1 VSGLRPFLA
10 RPGRGEVGPERA
22 TRPMQESK
30 GDGPVALTAANAL
43 TLSRLVLLPVVIAG
57 VATGQGALAAGAMAV
72 VVLTDLADGRVARR
86 LGQASPAGSTL
97 DSTVD
102 FALIYALFITFYA
115 AGRISTVQFSV
126 LYLAM
131 LTILVVQ
138 LLLGGT
144 MGGEVLARTR
154 LGKPTGALQ
163 YLYLLLL
170 VAGEVARESRLLARV
185 SGVVFVVVAVAIVL
199 NTIECVARLRR

>member
-1 VSGLRPFLA
+1 MGGAVSGQRPHPA
-10 RPGRGEVGPERA
+10 GEEG
-22 TRPMQESK
+22 TGKPMEESK
-30 GDGPVALTAANAL
+30 GKVQGVLTVPNML

-57 VATGQGALAAGAMAV
+57 VATDRGALAAGAMVAI
-72 VVLTDLADGRVARR
+72 VLSDLADGRVARR
-86 LGQASPAGSTL
+86 LGQASSAGSTL

-102 FALIYALFITFYA
+102 FVLIYALFIAFYA
-115 AGRISTVQFSV
+115 AGRITTIQFAV

-131 LTILVVQ
+131 LTILGVQ

-163 YLYLLLL
+163 YLYLVLL
-170 VAGEVARESRLLARV
+170 VAGEVGRESRLLAIV
-185 SGVVFVVVAVAIVL
+185 SNVVFAVLAIAIVL